1 MFGSSSSLHYL
12 LFIELSI
19 KRHWITISFRIVNL
33 FILLANVD
41 MMTRFSTYF
50 LNPVSLQLSATFS
63 FSLFTSIQGRHEFLF
78 SRFFMIFSLPCI
90 FLFNAVN
97 HASNIQYHSVNRQT
111 MSRGP
116 KGGGC
121 LSPQQ
126 WYYKVIFS
134 LFSLVANFVLSNQY
148 QFIRYIYILLCIT
161 NRCGFQSI
169 HFLSHR
175 FRNRLGCFFFHQD
188 FQLHVLHLDYV

>member
-19 KRHWITISFRIVNL
+19 KRHWITISCRIVNL

-90 FLFNAVN
+90 FLFNAVY
-97 HASNIQYHSVNRQT
+97 HASYIQYHSVNRQT

-116 KGGGC
+116 KGGGGVFPHNNDTIRWYFHYSLWLLILFC
-121 LSPQQ
+121 L
-126 WYYKVIFS
+126 ININ
-134 LFSLVANFVLSNQY
+134 LFGICTSYFV
-148 QFIRYIYILLCIT
+148 
-161 NRCGFQSI
+161 
-169 HFLSHR
+169 
-175 FRNRLGCFFFHQD
+175 
-188 FQLHVLHLDYV
+188 